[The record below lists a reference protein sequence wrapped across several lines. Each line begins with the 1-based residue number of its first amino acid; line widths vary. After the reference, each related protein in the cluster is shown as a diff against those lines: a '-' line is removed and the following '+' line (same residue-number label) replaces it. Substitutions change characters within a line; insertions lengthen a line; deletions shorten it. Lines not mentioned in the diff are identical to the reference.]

1 MLFLDYQP
9 ELNETDIE
17 IYKVILSDLNQ
28 ISKISVREL
37 ADKSHTSTA
46 SVLRFCKKFRCTGFS
61 EFKVY
66 LSAYVDSL
74 TEEKKVKTLDFESE
88 LLNFLARTQD
98 KFFEEKI
105 DEAVHLLMEKEL
117 IVFVGVGS
125 SNIVAEYGALY
136 FSSLFN
142 MAIRIEDP
150 SNYPINY
157 VSSELAK
164 KMCVVAL
171 SVSGETTEIINYL
184 NHLNLSE
191 SSVIGVTSSY
201 NSTLSRLVDIA
212 ITYNISLEKINEAD
226 ITTQIPAMY
235 IIEKLAKTV
244 RNKKASTNEYDC

>member
-9 ELNETDIE
+9 DLNETDIE
-17 IYKVILSDLNQ
+17 VYKAIISDVNAVASMS
-28 ISKISVREL
+28 IREL
-37 ADKSHTSTA
+37 AEKSHTSTA

-61 EFKVY
+61 EFKIY
-66 LSAYVDSL
+66 LSAYLESL
-74 TEEKKVKTLDFESE
+74 KEEKEVKTLDFESE

-98 KFFEEKI
+98 KFFEDKF

-117 IVFVGVGS
+117 IIFIGVGS
-125 SNIVAEYGALY
+125 SNVVAEYGSLY

-157 VSSELAK
+157 LSTELAK
-164 KMCVVAL
+164 KMCIVAL
-171 SVSGETTEIINYL
+171 SVSGETTEIIQYL

-191 SSVIGVTSSY
+191 SSVIGITSSS
-201 NSTLSRLVDIA
+201 NSTLSKLADIA

-244 RNKKASTNEYDC
+244 RNRMKTQ

>member
-9 ELNETDIE
+9 DLNETDIE
-17 IYKVILSDLNQ
+17 VYKAIISDVNAVASMS
-28 ISKISVREL
+28 IREL
-37 ADKSHTSTA
+37 AEKSHTSTA

-61 EFKVY
+61 EFKIY
-66 LSAYVDSL
+66 LSAYLESL
-74 TEEKKVKTLDFESE
+74 KEEKEVKTLDFESE

-98 KFFEEKI
+98 KFFEDKF

-117 IVFVGVGS
+117 IIFIGVGS
-125 SNIVAEYGALY
+125 SNVVAEY

-157 VSSELAK
+157 LSTELAK
-164 KMCVVAL
+164 KMCIVAL
-171 SVSGETTEIINYL
+171 SVSGETTEIIQYL

-191 SSVIGVTSSY
+191 SSVIGITSSS
-201 NSTLSRLVDIA
+201 NSTLSKLADIA

-244 RNKKASTNEYDC
+244 RNRMETQ